1 MIYMLDTNIIIYLL
15 KNKPPEVAQHINS
28 LPFSDELCMS
38 FVSYAELLQ
47 GAERSTRKEQVLKQ
61 IKQLTRLIGVK

>member
-15 KNKPPEVAQHINS
+15 KKPPEVAQHINA

-38 FVSYAELLQ
+38 FVSYA
-47 GAERSTRKEQVLKQ
+47 
-61 IKQLTRLIGVK
+61 